1 MQQDEGHHPDMGS
14 HAKFTNYSFDTD
26 EFVRM
31 VNRAAEL
38 VWKNLDFQKFIAGNF
53 DSQQQSGRDDT
64 LANAHVEL
72 WNNRATHY
80 HICIEWINEF
90 SKPQGTQA
98 EVIVIAENIFQNYL
112 LY

>member
-1 MQQDEGHHPDMGS
+1 MLCICRYHCEDPSCYRDLARLRGVNYLTWEDDTKLMQQDEGHHPDMGS

-38 VWKNLDFQKFIAGNF
+38 VWKNLDFQKFIAGNY

-72 WNNRATHY
+72 
-80 HICIEWINEF
+80 
-90 SKPQGTQA
+90 
-98 EVIVIAENIFQNYL
+98 
-112 LY
+112 